1 MLKKYPDFDHHNLST
16 YSFNTKFR
24 NPLNENFLTGVSS
37 QHYTARSSFES
48 TSLSRLNHQ
57 IGAFVKSID
66 HPNGYLKHPQFRS
79 GRFAC
84 IRSAA
89 QTAAK
94 SAMDRTSCI
103 SQCFVRYGAQL
114 TVKLHSFFHRLFCVL
129 FSSILL
135 FDSVAVLFRVCV
147 AFSLFVFFFISG
159 AWTSVF
165 SGFSQFCADVRTRW
179 NCIKNSIGFF
189 IFRNDPVSYCH
200 FCVQLWSMERK

>member
-147 AFSLFVFFFISG
+147 AFSLFVFFLFRVHG
-159 AWTSVF
+159 
-165 SGFSQFCADVRTRW
+165 RP
-179 NCIKNSIGFF
+179 FF
-189 IFRNDPVSYCH
+189 RVFRNFAPMS
-200 FCVQLWSMERK
+200 ERGGIV